1 MISANMLTSELLDLS
16 SSVERHERKGEV
28 RERSCLVSTSRDKA
42 GADDACCSRLTSQT
56 KCHGNE
62 RRTSN
67 VPGRLRGN
75 GTGKVAE
82 SFSIVH
88 LHSQVVVRVGH
99 VGAVAERP
107 LEGDLGLLHATP
119 LRQHVGQ
126 ISISCKK
133 WQSE

>member
-1 MISANMLTSELLDLS
+1 M
-16 SSVERHERKGEV
+16 
-28 RERSCLVSTSRDKA
+28 
-42 GADDACCSRLTSQT
+42 
-56 KCHGNE
+56 
-62 RRTSN
+62 
-67 VPGRLRGN
+67 
-75 GTGKVAE
+75 